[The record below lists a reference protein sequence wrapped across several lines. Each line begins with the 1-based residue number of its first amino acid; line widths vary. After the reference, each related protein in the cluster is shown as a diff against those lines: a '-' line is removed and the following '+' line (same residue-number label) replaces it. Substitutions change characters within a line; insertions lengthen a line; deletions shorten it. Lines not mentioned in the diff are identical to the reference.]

1 MTTRSTPVAEP
12 LKCSTPANEEPGSL
26 RIDRR
31 QARRL
36 KQQREPE
43 PRKTHWAPGSLEY
56 QAEQEEKKKAQIEAD
71 VGEGATRS

>member
-1 MTTRSTPVAEP
+1 MSGAIEM
-12 LKCSTPANEEPGSL
+12 LNPANEEPGSL

-31 QARRL
+31 QARGL

-43 PRKTHWAPGSLEY
+43 PRKTEWAPGSLEY

-71 VGEGATRS
+71 AGEEATPS